1 MNLEIAF
8 PEIFDEYS
16 PKIKRYLT
24 RLLGDNEA
32 EDFTQI
38 VFEKVNRNLA
48 GFKRESKLST
58 WIYKIATNTA
68 LDHLKSASYSRA
80 VTGPLAPMP
89 TEIVRYEEFADEVKA
104 KQTSAEQGLIRDEM
118 ADCIKEFVYRLPPD
132 YSTIIILNELEGFS
146 NKEIAEILQISLD
159 TVKIRLHRARAKLK
173 KSLETGCDFYQDER
187 SELACDRKQPI
198 KKS

>member
-24 RLLGDNEA
+24 RLVGENEA

-38 VFEKVNRNLA
+38 VFEKVNRNLS
-48 GFKRESKLST
+48 GFKAESKLST

-68 LDHLKSASYSRA
+68 LDYLKSASYLRT
-80 VTGPLAPMP
+80 VNGPLAPMP
-89 TEIVRYEEFADEVKA
+89 MEIVRYEKFADNLKA
-104 KQTSAEQGLIRDEM
+104 KQTSAEEGLIRDEM
-118 ADCIKEFVYRLPPD
+118 AECIKEFVYRLPPD
-132 YSTIIILNELEGFS
+132 YSTIIILNELEGFT
-146 NKEIAEILQISLD
+146 NKEIAEILQVSLD

-173 KSLETGCDFYQDER
+173 KNLEIGCDFYQNDR

-198 KKS
+198 NKS